1 METQTGV
8 VGTLQRNS
16 GGASS
21 VGGGGAGGQDMFD
34 FRQHQRTIKEQQ
46 LKEQVCISRS

>member
-8 VGTLQRNS
+8 VGTLQR

-21 VGGGGAGGQDMFD
+21 LAGGGAGGQDSFD
-34 FRQHQRTIKEQQ
+34 FMQQQQTIKEQH
-46 LKEQVCISRS
+46 LKEQVCSI